1 MSGLSVTSRPQPVS
15 PLSNLVFTE
24 DSWRVVWS
32 LERERNVQRHDTA
45 IIPPRWDQALYD
57 KKPKV
62 GYFTSNNLIEAAPGC
77 VRVVR
82 ETVETLEAAGYEVVR
97 VQSPDIKKVLY
108 YFNGIVLA
116 DKNEGLYRNLSYD
129 VYDSSLTGM
138 VLAMTTYKMPWL
150 LKKLVLHPLVGLLSR
165 VSPIEK
171 VFDKTEDLW
180 EGIQQRDTFAREYL
194 EVLESAGVDV
204 ILCPGQQLPAPPTG
218 RLGTMLGGIL
228 PYIPWNTINFPA
240 GIVPVSTWGPEDE
253 KEMENYPQDDILYK
267 MIKSCCEGAQGMPLA
282 VQVVGKPFMDEQVLK
297 MMSIIEDLV
306 GKGNNTK

>member
-1 MSGLSVTSRPQPVS
+1 MW
-15 PLSNLVFTE
+15 N
-24 DSWRVVWS
+24 
-32 LERERNVQRHDTA
+32 LEREKNTQKYDTG

-116 DKNEGLYRNLSYD
+116 DKNDGLYKNLSYD
-129 VYDSSLTGM
+129 VYDSNLTGLVM
-138 VLAMTTYKMPWL
+138 AMTTYKMPWF
-150 LKKLVLHPLVGLLSR
+150 LKKFVLHPLVGLLSR

-171 VFDKTEDLW
+171 VFNKSEELW
-180 EGIQQRDTFAREYL
+180 EGIQERDAFARQYL
-194 EVLESAGVDV
+194 ELLDSAGVDV

-218 RLGTMLGGIL
+218 RLGTMLGGVL
-228 PYIPWNTINFPA
+228 PYIPWNTLNFPA
-240 GIVPVSTWGPEDE
+240 GILTVSTWGPGDE
-253 KEMENYPQDDILYK
+253 KEMEKYPQDDLLYK
-267 MIKSCCEGAQGMPLA
+267 MIKSCCEGAQGMPLS

-297 MMSIIEDLV
+297 MMSIIEELLDQGQL
-306 GKGNNTK
+306 TE

>member
-1 MSGLSVTSRPQPVS
+1 M
-15 PLSNLVFTE
+15 
-24 DSWRVVWS
+24 
-32 LERERNVQRHDTA
+32 
-45 IIPPRWDQALYD
+45 
-57 KKPKV
+57 
-62 GYFTSNNLIEAAPGC
+62 IEAAPGC

-108 YFNGIVLA
+108 FFNGIVLA

-138 VLAMTTYKMPWL
+138 VMAMTTYKMPWL
-150 LKKLVLHPLVGLLSR
+150 LKKLVINPLVGLLTR

-180 EGIQQRDTFAREYL
+180 EGIQQRDTFARQYL
-194 EVLESAGVDV
+194 ELLDSAGVDV
-204 ILCPGQQLPAPPTG
+204 IICPGQQLPAPQTG

-240 GIVPVSTWGPEDE
+240 GIVPVSTWGPGDE

-297 MMSIIEDLV
+297 TMSIIEDLV
-306 GKGNNTK
+306 GKGENTK